1 MAIGEVTVKSIRD
14 DGELRRTVME
24 YRDFVE
30 DYLKILRYI
39 YSWVQIYFAIRF
51 TELNMCIKLRYFFS
65 YLNTITELFSF

>member
-39 YSWVQIYFAIRF
+39 YS
-51 TELNMCIKLRYFFS
+51 
-65 YLNTITELFSF
+65 